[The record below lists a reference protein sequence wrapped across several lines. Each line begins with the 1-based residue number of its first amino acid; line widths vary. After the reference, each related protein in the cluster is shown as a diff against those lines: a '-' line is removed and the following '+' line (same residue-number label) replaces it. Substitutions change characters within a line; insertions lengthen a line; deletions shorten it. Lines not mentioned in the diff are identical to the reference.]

1 MRIADVTLAEIV
13 DAGYCWE
20 DFEPRK
26 DAIEALAE
34 ARGQSADS
42 DFDIDSVLKV
52 AYLSEKE
59 EDEIIDVE
67 SINRCDF
74 HSMEL
79 TSYARLAYGKGSC
92 SWNERALGAIDY
104 DRSFDDIRILVED
117 MGDICAVY
125 IKDYGFGY
133 IKPFGECLYA
143 LEDFE
148 EYADEEAGNVLRLSL
163 KLEDD
168 IRSGVIDLE
177 KELYDYYHELPE
189 TAIKILGDSL
199 NDLVTVQE
207 AADALGVSAA
217 RVKRML
223 ADGVLDGFKC
233 GGRLKISKAAV
244 EDRIRYIAEHGKPTR
259 GKARK

>member
-1 MRIADVTLAEIV
+1 MKLSDMTLSEIV
-13 DAGYCWE
+13 NAGYSWE
-20 DFEPRK
+20 DFESRK
-26 DAIEALAE
+26 GAIEMLAE
-34 ARGQSADS
+34 ARGESVDV
-42 DFDIDSVLKV
+42 DFDIEGTLKV
-52 AYLSEKE
+52 AYLNEKE
-59 EDEIIDVE
+59 ENAIIDVE
-67 SINRCDF
+67 SIDKSNF
-74 HSMEL
+74 YSMEL
-79 TSYARLAYGKGSC
+79 TSYARLAYAKGSC
-92 SWNERALGAIDY
+92 SWNDRALGAIDY
-104 DRSFDDIRILVED
+104 DRSFDGIRILIED
-117 MGDICAVY
+117 MQDICAVY

-133 IKPFGECLYA
+133 IKPFGACLYTI
-143 LEDFE
+143 EDFKDYIE
-148 EYADEEAGNVLRLSL
+148 EGTGNAFCLAL
-163 KLEDD
+163 KLEED
-168 IRSGVIDLE
+168 IRSGTIDLE

-217 RVKRML
+217 RVKKML